1 MAVLTYVRCILRS
14 VDHPDLVHRMLHYL
28 LALAKEPIKDTSSS
42 RPATLARR
50 RKSESLVRKQADS
63 QEDISPGLFTLLD
76 MIMSG
81 LGSSNQQ
88 TVAATLRLLS
98 TILSTRHEYAI
109 SGLIRTKRMKEKGI
123 KRLITE
129 HDRNID
135 TLLNMAED
143 LIDEDC
149 ESSYEMHLQ
158 DARILLESHVCS
170 ANLLAL
176 PSAILD
182 GREVTYRNYDDR
194 PHQVAEHKIDAS
206 DPLLHSMLS
215 RLCQFFSNDV
225 ETNLALTQAISTLI
239 SCGHTNLDG
248 WFLLIDTGTEIT
260 SNKEVAIRPQ
270 AQRPSINNI
279 TRTNDER
286 LSHGSYPGNKEVAC
300 STEDMSPV
308 LKALT
313 SLVDQVN
320 KFKKQI
326 QDFDLYL
333 AERKHV
339 FKVGEEIET
348 ALKDAPSL
356 RSPHKDTKAVSPSR
370 NRPTGQVTSISER
383 LLFEENLSNVSRAS
397 SPRGRQYNASSAPTL
412 AGRLSH
418 LRVSPS
424 PNPSK
429 GSSAYGSSPLRRD
442 SFSSTPSKA
451 PRTPIGPADA
461 LRQRIRIPL
470 SAIDSGDVSFDIGSS
485 EVSSIRSGSVE
496 RERVQRENFIEV
508 SLSQILTNAVILQEF
523 LLELAALVE
532 VRASLF
538 GEVTFT

>member
-28 LALAKEPIKDTSSS
+28 LALTKEPIEETSTS

-50 RKSESLVRKQADS
+50 RKSESLIRKQADS

-76 MIMSG
+76 MILSG
-81 LGSSNQQ
+81 LRSTSQQ

-109 SGLIRTKRMKEKGI
+109 SGLIRTEQLKEKGI
-123 KRLITE
+123 KHSIIE

-135 TLLNMAED
+135 TLLNIAED
-143 LIDEDC
+143 LIDQDC

-158 DARILLESHVCS
+158 DARTLLESHVCS
-170 ANLLAL
+170 VDLLAL
-176 PSAILD
+176 PSACVD
-182 GREVTYRNYDDR
+182 GHEKTHARRDDR
-194 PHQVAEHKIDAS
+194 PHQVAEHKVDAA
-206 DPLLHSMLS
+206 DPLLQSLLS
-215 RLCQFFSNDV
+215 RLYQFFSNDI
-225 ETNLALTQAISTLI
+225 ETNLALTEAISTLV
-239 SCGHTNLDG
+239 SCGHTSLDG
-248 WFLLIDTGTEIT
+248 WFLVTTSGTERT
-260 SNKEVAIRPQ
+260 SDKEVAIIPK
-270 AQRPSINNI
+270 AQHSSNNDI
-279 TRTNDER
+279 TSTDEDM
-286 LSHGSYPGNKEVAC
+286 LSQGSCLGSKELAG

-308 LKALT
+308 FKALN
-313 SLVDQVN
+313 SLVDQV
-320 KFKKQI
+320 KRFKKQT
-326 QDFDLYL
+326 QDFEIYL

-348 ALKDAPSL
+348 ALKETPSL
-356 RSPHKDTKAVSPSR
+356 TNPRKDTKAVSPSR
-370 NRPTGQVTSISER
+370 NRPIGQVTSMSER
-383 LLFEENLSNVSRAS
+383 LSFVENSCNVSRAC
-397 SPRGRQYNASSAPTL
+397 SPWGRQYNASSAPTL

-418 LRVSPS
+418 LRMSPS
-424 PNPSK
+424 PNASK

-461 LRQRIRIPL
+461 LRQKIRIPM
-470 SAIDSGDVSFDIGSS
+470 SAMDSGNDSFDIGGS
-485 EVSSIRSGSVE
+485 EVSSIYSDSVE
-496 RERVQRENFIEV
+496 RERVPRKDFIEV
-508 SLSQILTNAVILQEF
+508 SLSQILTNVVILQEF

>member
-1 MAVLTYVRCILRS
+1 MAVLTYIRCILQS

-28 LALAKEPIKDTSSS
+28 LALAKGPINETTSS

-50 RKSESLVRKQADS
+50 RKSESLIRKQADS

-76 MIMSG
+76 MILSG
-81 LGSSNQQ
+81 LRSSSQQ

-98 TILSTRHEYAI
+98 TILSTRHQYAI
-109 SGLIRTKRMKEKGI
+109 SGIIRTEQMKDKSI
-123 KRLITE
+123 KRSIME
-129 HDRNID
+129 HEGHID

-158 DARILLESHVCS
+158 DARTLLESHVCS
-170 ANLLAL
+170 VDLLAL
-176 PSAILD
+176 PNARVD
-182 GREVTYRNYDDR
+182 GHDETHGYHHDW
-194 PHQVAEHKIDAS
+194 PHRVAEHKIDAA
-206 DPLLHSMLS
+206 DPLLHSMLF
-215 RLCQFFSNDV
+215 RLRQFFANDV

-239 SCGHTNLDG
+239 TCGHTNLDG
-248 WFLLIDTGTEIT
+248 WFLVSNTSIEII
-260 SNKEVAIRPQ
+260 SNQEVSVPPQ
-270 AQRPSINNI
+270 AQPSPIEKI
-279 TRTNDER
+279 TRVDED
-286 LSHGSYPGNKEVAC
+286 SWSQGSYQGSKQLTC

-308 LKALT
+308 FKALN

-320 KFKKQI
+320 QFKKQTK
-326 QDFDLYL
+326 DFDIYL

-339 FKVGEEIET
+339 FKVGEEIES

-356 RSPHKDTKAVSPSR
+356 TNPLSDTKAMSPSR
-370 NRPTGQVTSISER
+370 SRPIGQMTSISER
-383 LLFEENLSNVSRAS
+383 LLSEENSSNVSRAS

-412 AGRLSH
+412 VGRLSH

-424 PNPSK
+424 PTASK
-429 GSSAYGSSPLRRD
+429 GSSVHGSSPLRRD
-442 SFSSTPSKA
+442 SFSSTASKA
-451 PRTPIGPADA
+451 ARTPLGPADA
-461 LRQRIRIPL
+461 LRQRIRVPFT
-470 SAIDSGDVSFDIGSS
+470 ATDSGNDSLDIGSS
-485 EVSSIRSGSVE
+485 EGNSIRSESVE
-496 RERVQRENFIEV
+496 RERVQHENFVEV
-508 SLSQILTNAVILQEF
+508 SFSQILTNVVILQEF

>member
-28 LALAKEPIKDTSSS
+28 LALAKEPIDETSTS

-50 RKSESLVRKQADS
+50 RKSESLIQKQADS

-76 MIMSG
+76 MILSG
-81 LGSSNQQ
+81 LRSTSQQ

-98 TILSTRHEYAI
+98 TILSTQHKYAI
-109 SGLIRTKRMKEKGI
+109 SGLIRMGHLKEKGS
-123 KRLITE
+123 KRSIME
-129 HDRNID
+129 HDTNID
-135 TLLNMAED
+135 SLLNIAED
-143 LIDEDC
+143 LIDQDC
-149 ESSYEMHLQ
+149 ESSYKMYLQ
-158 DARILLESHVCS
+158 DARTLLESHVCS
-170 ANLLAL
+170 VDLLAL
-176 PSAILD
+176 PSACVD
-182 GREVTYRNYDDR
+182 GCENTHARRDDW
-194 PHQVAEHKIDAS
+194 PHQVAEHRIDAA
-206 DPLLHSMLS
+206 DPLLQSMLS

-225 ETNLALTQAISTLI
+225 ETNLALTEAISTLV
-239 SCGHTNLDG
+239 SCGHTSLDG
-248 WFLLIDTGTEIT
+248 WFFVTTSGLERT
-260 SNKEVAIRPQ
+260 SNKEVAIPSE
-270 AQRPSINNI
+270 AQRSSNNDI
-279 TRTNDER
+279 SSTDEDMWSQGTY
-286 LSHGSYPGNKEVAC
+286 LGSTDLAG

-308 LKALT
+308 FKALN

-320 KFKKQI
+320 KFKKQT
-326 QDFDLYL
+326 QDFEIYL

-348 ALKDAPSL
+348 ALKDTPSL
-356 RSPHKDTKAVSPSR
+356 TNPRKGTKAVSPSR
-370 NRPTGQVTSISER
+370 NRPIGQVTSISER
-383 LLFEENLSNVSRAS
+383 LLGEENSSNVSRAS
-397 SPRGRQYNASSAPTL
+397 SPRGRQHNASSAPTL

-418 LRVSPS
+418 LRISPS
-424 PNPSK
+424 PNASN

-461 LRQRIRIPL
+461 LRQRIRISM
-470 SAIDSGDVSFDIGSS
+470 SAMDSGNDSFDIGGS
-485 EVSSIRSGSVE
+485 EISSIYSDSVE
-496 RERVQRENFIEV
+496 RERVQRTDFIEV
-508 SLSQILTNAVILQEF
+508 SLSQILTNVVILQEF